1 MLSAMV
7 VTARRE
13 EMEGADGHDPLGVN
27 MLSRDKRLNDAAL
40 ASPKKSASNTEVLAH
55 ICRACKYN
63 A

>member
-40 ASPKKSASNTEVLAH
+40 ASPRHYAFCEQYGSLSSYL
-55 ICRACKYN
+55 
-63 A
+63 

>member
-27 MLSRDKRLNDAAL
+27 MLSMYKRLNDAAL
-40 ASPKKSASNTEVLAH
+40 ASPRRYAFCEQYGSLSSYL
-55 ICRACKYN
+55 
-63 A
+63 